1 MKILSG
7 IQSCAGWNRMLKEK
21 KKVSLILTTYNC
33 KENLLKTFKSI
44 EEQDY
49 PNIEVCI
56 SDSCSTDGTLE
67 VIEEYAKASKHSVV
81 YKSEKDSGIYDG
93 INRSIQMSSGDYLEI
108 MNDEYTCTDAISK
121 LVGAIEEADK
131 SVDEGADTADA
142 GVGGKNGVAG
152 AHADLVY
159 KEGDTVR
166 RYWKMGNGTIRSGW
180 MPGHPALMLKRE
192 VYEKY
197 GLYNTGYICSAD
209 YEFMV
214 RFLKD
219 GNKLAYVPET
229 LISMFYGGTSTST
242 AGSYMTSIKEAL
254 RALKEN
260 GVKGRLV
267 ITGLRTL
274 RVMGQFGRRKK

>member
-1 MKILSG
+1 M
-7 IQSCAGWNRMLKEK
+7 A

-33 KENLLKTFKSI
+33 KENLIKTFKSI

-67 VIEEYAKASKHSVV
+67 VIQEYARSSKNSVV
-81 YKSEKDSGIYDG
+81 YKSEKDAGIYDG
-93 INRSIQMSSGDYLEI
+93 INRSIRMASGDYLEI

-121 LVGAIEEADK
+121 LVGAIEETD
-131 SVDEGADTADA
+131 
-142 GVGGKNGVAG
+142 GVVG

-159 KEGDTVR
+159 KEGDVVR
-166 RYWKMGNGTIRSGW
+166 RYWKMGNSSIYSGW
-180 MPGHPALMLKRE
+180 MPGHPSLMLQRE
-192 VYEKY
+192 VYDKY
-197 GLYNTGYICSAD
+197 GLYNTDYVCSAD
-209 YEFMV
+209 YEFMI

-254 RALKEN
+254 QALKEN
-260 GVKGRLV
+260 GVRGRLW

-274 RVMGQFGRRKK
+274 RVLGQFVREGR

>member
-1 MKILSG
+1 M
-7 IQSCAGWNRMLKEK
+7 

-33 KENLLKTFKSI
+33 KENLIKTFKSI
-44 EEQDY
+44 GEQDY

-67 VIEEYAKASKHSVV
+67 VIKEYAETSKHSVV

-108 MNDEYTCTDAISK
+108 MNDEYTCTNAITKLVDAIEK
-121 LVGAIEEADK
+121 TDNAVG
-131 SVDEGADTADA
+131 S
-142 GVGGKNGVAG
+142 
-152 AHADLVY
+152 HADLVY
-159 KEGDTVR
+159 KEDGVVR
-166 RYWKMGNGTIRSGW
+166 RYWKMGDGSIYSGW
-180 MPGHPALMLKRE
+180 MPGHPTMMLKRE

-197 GLYNTGYICSAD
+197 GLYNTDYICSAD
-209 YEFMV
+209 YEFMI

-229 LISMFYGGTSTST
+229 LISMFYGGTSTGT
-242 AGSYMTSIKEAL
+242 AGSYMTSIQEAL

-260 GVKGRLV
+260 GVKGRLW

-274 RVMGQFGRRKK
+274 RVLRQFVRGGK

>member
-1 MKILSG
+1 MTRDL
-7 IQSCAGWNRMLKEK
+7 

-33 KENLLKTFKSI
+33 KENLIKTFKSI

-67 VIEEYAKASKHSVV
+67 VIKEYAESSKHSVV

-108 MNDEYTCTDAISK
+108 MNDEYTCTDAITK
-121 LVGAIEEADK
+121 LVNAIEK
-131 SVDEGADTADA
+131 TNDA
-142 GVGGKNGVAG
+142 VGS
-152 AHADLVY
+152 HADLVY
-159 KEGDTVR
+159 KKDGIAR
-166 RYWKMGNGTIRSGW
+166 RYWKMGEGSIYSGW
-180 MPGHPALMLKRE
+180 MPGHPTLMLKRE

-197 GLYNTGYICSAD
+197 GLYNTDYICSAD
-209 YEFMV
+209 YEFMI
-214 RFLKD
+214 RFLRD

-229 LISMFYGGTSTST
+229 LISMFYGGTSTGT

-260 GVKGRLV
+260 GVKGRLW

-274 RVMGQFGRRKK
+274 RVLGQFVKGENKDN

>member
-1 MKILSG
+1 MV
-7 IQSCAGWNRMLKEK
+7 MT

-33 KENLLKTFKSI
+33 KENLIKTFKSI

-49 PNIEVCI
+49 PNLEVCI

-67 VIEEYAKASKHSVV
+67 VIEEYAKTSKHSVV

-121 LVGAIEEADK
+121 LVGAIEEAGD
-131 SVDEGADTADA
+131 V
-142 GVGGKNGVAG
+142 VG

-159 KEGDTVR
+159 KEGDMVR

-180 MPGHPALMLKRE
+180 MPGHPSLMLKRE
-192 VYEKY
+192 IYEKY
-197 GLYNTGYICSAD
+197 GLYNTSYICSAD

-219 GNKLAYVPET
+219 GNKLVYVPET
-229 LISMFYGGTSTST
+229 LISMFYGGTSTGT
-242 AGSYMTSIKEAL
+242 AASYTTSIMEAL

-274 RVMGQFGRRKK
+274 RVMGQFFRGGR

>member
-1 MKILSG
+1 
-7 IQSCAGWNRMLKEK
+7 MLKEK

-33 KENLLKTFKSI
+33 KENLIKTFKSI

-67 VIEEYAKASKHSVV
+67 VIEEYAKNSKHSVV

-121 LVGAIEEADK
+121 LIVAIEEAD
-131 SVDEGADTADA
+131 SV
-142 GVGGKNGVAG
+142 VG

-159 KEGDTVR
+159 KEGDIVR
-166 RYWKMGNGTIRSGW
+166 RYWKMGNGSIYTGW
-180 MPGHPALMLKRE
+180 MPGHPSLMLKRE
-192 VYEKY
+192 VYDKY
-197 GLYNTGYICSAD
+197 GLYNTDYICSAD
-209 YEFMV
+209 YEFMI

-242 AGSYMTSIKEAL
+242 AASYTTSIMEAL

-274 RVMGQFGRRKK
+274 RVMRQFGRR

>member
-1 MKILSG
+1 ME
-7 IQSCAGWNRMLKEK
+7 NDV

-33 KENLLKTFKSI
+33 KENLIKTIKSI

-67 VIEEYAKASKHSVV
+67 VIKAYADASKHSVV

-108 MNDEYTCTDAISK
+108 MNDEYTSTDAISK
-121 LVGAIEEADK
+121 LVGAIEEAGD
-131 SVDEGADTADA
+131 V
-142 GVGGKNGVAG
+142 VG

-159 KEGDTVR
+159 KEGNVVR
-166 RYWKMGNGTIRSGW
+166 RYWKMGNGSIYSGW
-180 MPGHPALMLKRE
+180 MPGHPSLMLKRE
-192 VYEKY
+192 VYDKY
-197 GLYNTGYICSAD
+197 GLYNTNYICSAD

-219 GNKLAYVPET
+219 GNKVAYVPET

-242 AGSYMTSIKEAL
+242 AASYMTSIKEAL

-274 RVMGQFGRRKK
+274 RVLLQFCRGKR

>member
-1 MKILSG
+1 M
-7 IQSCAGWNRMLKEK
+7 

-49 PNIEVCI
+49 PNIEICI
-56 SDSCSTDGTLE
+56 SDSCSTDGTLD
-67 VIEEYAKASKHSVV
+67 VIEAYANVSKHSVV

-121 LVGAIEEADK
+121 LVRAIEEAGD
-131 SVDEGADTADA
+131 V
-142 GVGGKNGVAG
+142 VGS
-152 AHADLVY
+152 HADLVY
-159 KEGDTVR
+159 KEGDEVR
-166 RYWKMGNGTIRSGW
+166 RYWKMGNGSIYSGW
-180 MPGHPALMLKRE
+180 MPGHPSLMLKRE
-192 VYEKY
+192 VYDKY
-197 GLYNTGYICSAD
+197 GLYNMDYICSAD

-219 GNKLAYVPET
+219 GNKVAYVPET
-229 LISMFYGGTSTST
+229 LISMYYGGTSTST
-242 AGSYMTSIKEAL
+242 ASSYMTSVKEAL

-260 GVKGRLV
+260 GVKRRLW

-274 RVMGQFGRRKK
+274 RVLGQFFKDEE

>member
-1 MKILSG
+1 MS
-7 IQSCAGWNRMLKEK
+7 

-33 KENLLKTFKSI
+33 KENLIKTFKSI

-67 VIEEYAKASKHSVV
+67 VIKEYALSSKHSVV

-121 LVGAIEEADK
+121 LVGAIEEVDK
-131 SVDEGADTADA
+131 SV
-142 GVGGKNGVAG
+142 G

-159 KEGDTVR
+159 KEGDMVR
-166 RYWKMGNGTIRSGW
+166 RYWKMGNGSIYSGW
-180 MPGHPALMLKRE
+180 MPGHPSLMLKRE
-192 VYEKY
+192 VYKKY
-197 GLYNTGYICSAD
+197 GLYNTDYVCSAD

-219 GNKLAYVPET
+219 GNKLAYVPEI

-242 AGSYMTSIKEAL
+242 AASYTTSIKEAL

-260 GVKGRLV
+260 GVRGRLL

-274 RVMGQFGRRKK
+274 RVLGQFFSGK

>member
-1 MKILSG
+1 MWK
-7 IQSCAGWNRMLKEK
+7 M

-33 KENLLKTFKSI
+33 KENLIKTFKSI
-44 EEQDY
+44 EAQDY

-67 VIEEYAKASKHSVV
+67 VIKEYVQASKHSVV

-93 INRSIQMSSGDYLEI
+93 INRSIQMSTGDYLEI
-108 MNDEYTCTDAISK
+108 MNDEYTGTDAISK

-131 SVDEGADTADA
+131 SVDEGAGAECAVVDA
-142 GVGGKNGVAG
+142 GSGEQCSDVVGKKLQGIAG
-152 AHADLVY
+152 SHADLVY
-159 KEGDTVR
+159 KEGDAVR
-166 RYWKMGNGTIRSGW
+166 RYWKMGNGSIYSGW
-180 MPGHPALMLKRE
+180 MPGHPSLMLKRE
-192 VYEKY
+192 VYDKY
-197 GLYNTGYICSAD
+197 GLYNTGYVCSAD

-274 RVMGQFGRRKK
+274 RVMGQFGRRK

>member
-1 MKILSG
+1 MVM
-7 IQSCAGWNRMLKEK
+7 A
-21 KKVSLILTTYNC
+21 KKVSLIVTTYNC
-33 KENLLKTFKSI
+33 RENLLKTLKSI
-44 EEQDY
+44 DEQDY

-67 VIEEYAKASKHSVV
+67 VIREYAETSKNSVV

-121 LVGAIEEADK
+121 LVAAIEEAGD
-131 SVDEGADTADA
+131 V
-142 GVGGKNGVAG
+142 VG

-159 KEGDTVR
+159 KEGSVVR
-166 RYWKMGNGTIRSGW
+166 RYWKMGNGSIYSGW
-180 MPGHPALMLKRE
+180 MPGHPSLMLKRE
-192 VYEKY
+192 VYDEY
-197 GLYNTGYICSAD
+197 GLYNTDYICSAD

-214 RFLKD
+214 RFLKK
-219 GNKLAYVPET
+219 GNKVAYVPET

-242 AGSYMTSIKEAL
+242 AASYMTSVKESL

-267 ITGLRTL
+267 ITGLRTV
-274 RVMGQFGRRKK
+274 RVLGQFGRGKR

>member
-1 MKILSG
+1 MFWAKSEMT
-7 IQSCAGWNRMLKEK
+7 QNRR
-21 KKVSLILTTYNC
+21 KVSLILTTYNC
-33 KENLLKTFKSI
+33 IDNLIKTFKSI

-67 VIEEYAKASKHSVV
+67 AIKAYAETSKHSVV

-93 INRSIQMSSGDYLEI
+93 INRSIQMSSGDYIEI

-121 LVGAIEEADK
+121 LVNSIEKTDRVIG
-131 SVDEGADTADA
+131 S
-142 GVGGKNGVAG
+142 
-152 AHADLVY
+152 HADLVY
-159 KEGDTVR
+159 KEDGIVR
-166 RYWKMGNGTIRSGW
+166 RYWKMGDGSIYSGW
-180 MPGHPALMLKRE
+180 MPGHPSLMLKRE
-192 VYEKY
+192 VYERY
-197 GLYNTGYICSAD
+197 GLYNTDYVCSAD
-209 YEFMV
+209 YEFMI

-219 GNKLAYVPET
+219 DNKLAYVPET
-229 LISMFYGGTSTST
+229 LISMFYGGTSTGT

-260 GVKGRLV
+260 GVRGRFL

-274 RVMGQFGRRKK
+274 RVLRQFRKTGY

>member
-1 MKILSG
+1 MP
-7 IQSCAGWNRMLKEK
+7 R
-21 KKVSLILTTYNC
+21 KVSLILTTYNC
-33 KENLLKTFKSI
+33 KENLIKTLKSI

-49 PNIEVCI
+49 PDIEVCI
-56 SDSCSTDGTLE
+56 SDSCSTDGTLD
-67 VIEEYAKASKHSVV
+67 VIKEYASSSKHIVV
-81 YKSEKDSGIYDG
+81 YKSEKDAGIYDG
-93 INRSIQMSSGDYLEI
+93 INRSIQMSTGDYLEI
-108 MNDEYTCTDAISK
+108 MNDEYTCMDAISK
-121 LVGAIEEADK
+121 LVGAIEE
-131 SVDEGADTADA
+131 
-142 GVGGKNGVAG
+142 GVVGS
-152 AHADLVY
+152 HADLVY
-159 KEGDTVR
+159 KDGDTVR

-180 MPGHPALMLKRE
+180 MPGHPSLMLKRE

-197 GLYNTGYICSAD
+197 GLYNTSYICSAD

-260 GVKGRLV
+260 GVKGRLM

>member
-1 MKILSG
+1 MIK
-7 IQSCAGWNRMLKEK
+7 
-21 KKVSLILTTYNC
+21 
-33 KENLLKTFKSI
+33 
-44 EEQDY
+44 
-49 PNIEVCI
+49 
-56 SDSCSTDGTLE
+56 
-67 VIEEYAKASKHSVV
+67 EYAESSKHSVV

-121 LVGAIEEADK
+121 LVGAIEEVDK
-131 SVDEGADTADA
+131 SVYEGAGASDA
-142 GVGGKNGVAG
+142 GVGGKNGVVG

-159 KEGDTVR
+159 KEGDAVR
-166 RYWKMGNGTIRSGW
+166 RYWKMGNGSIYSGW
-180 MPGHPALMLKRE
+180 MPGHPSLMLKRE

-197 GLYNTGYICSAD
+197 GLYNTDYVCSAD
-209 YEFMV
+209 YEFMI

-219 GNKLAYVPET
+219 GNKLAYVPEI

-242 AGSYMTSIKEAL
+242 AASYTTSIKEAL

-274 RVMGQFGRRKK
+274 RVMGQFGRRK

>member
-1 MKILSG
+1 LVMT
-7 IQSCAGWNRMLKEK
+7 

-33 KENLLKTFKSI
+33 KENLIKTFKSI

-49 PNIEVCI
+49 PNLEVCI
-56 SDSCSTDGTLE
+56 SDSCSIDGTLE
-67 VIEEYAKASKHSVV
+67 VIEEYAKTSKHSVV
-81 YKSEKDSGIYDG
+81 YKSEKDFGIYDG

-121 LVGAIEEADK
+121 LVGAIEEAGD
-131 SVDEGADTADA
+131 V
-142 GVGGKNGVAG
+142 VG

-159 KEGDTVR
+159 KEGDMVR

-180 MPGHPALMLKRE
+180 MPGHPSLMLKRE
-192 VYEKY
+192 IYEKY
-197 GLYNTGYICSAD
+197 GLYNTSYICSAD

-219 GNKLAYVPET
+219 GNKLVYVPET
-229 LISMFYGGTSTST
+229 LISMFYGGTSTGT
-242 AGSYMTSIKEAL
+242 AASYTTSIMEAL

-274 RVMGQFGRRKK
+274 RVLGQFVRGGW

>member
-1 MKILSG
+1 MIM
-7 IQSCAGWNRMLKEK
+7 A

-33 KENLLKTFKSI
+33 KENLIKTFKSI

-56 SDSCSTDGTLE
+56 SDSCSTDGTLD
-67 VIEEYAKASKHSVV
+67 VIKEYALSSKHSVV

-121 LVGAIEEADK
+121 LIRAIEEVDK
-131 SVDEGADTADA
+131 SV
-142 GVGGKNGVAG
+142 G

-159 KEGDTVR
+159 KEGDMVR
-166 RYWKMGNGTIRSGW
+166 RYWKMGNGSIYSGW
-180 MPGHPALMLKRE
+180 MPGHPSLMLKRE

-197 GLYNTGYICSAD
+197 GLYNTDYVCSAD

-242 AGSYMTSIKEAL
+242 VGSYMTSIKEAL

-274 RVMGQFGRRKK
+274 RVMGQFIRGGK

>member
-1 MKILSG
+1 M
-7 IQSCAGWNRMLKEK
+7 

-33 KENLLKTFKSI
+33 RENLIKTFKSI

-49 PNIEVCI
+49 PNIEICI

-67 VIEEYAKASKHSVV
+67 VIQEYARTSKHSVV
-81 YKSEKDSGIYDG
+81 YKSEKDTGIYDG
-93 INRSIQMSSGDYLEI
+93 INSSIRMASGDYLEI

-121 LVGAIEEADK
+121 LVGAIEGSDSA
-131 SVDEGADTADA
+131 V
-142 GVGGKNGVAG
+142 G

-159 KEGDTVR
+159 KEGDVVR
-166 RYWKMGNGTIRSGW
+166 RYWKMGDGSIYSGW
-180 MPGHPALMLKRE
+180 MPGHPSLMLKRE
-192 VYEKY
+192 VYDKY
-197 GLYNTGYICSAD
+197 GLYNTDYICSAD

-229 LISMFYGGTSTST
+229 LISMFYGGTSTGT
-242 AGSYMTSIKEAL
+242 ANGYMTSIIEAL

-260 GVKGRLV
+260 GVRGRLW

-274 RVMGQFGRRKK
+274 RVLGQFVRGR

>member
-1 MKILSG
+1 M
-7 IQSCAGWNRMLKEK
+7 

-33 KENLLKTFKSI
+33 RENLIKTFKSI

-56 SDSCSTDGTLE
+56 SDSCSSDGTLE
-67 VIEEYAKASKHSVV
+67 VIKEYAESSKHSVV

-108 MNDEYTCTDAISK
+108 MNDEYTCMDAISK
-121 LVGAIEEADK
+121 LVRAIEEADE
-131 SVDEGADTADA
+131 SVASGFDVAAA
-142 GVGGKNGVAG
+142 GGDGTSKALNGVAG

-159 KEGDTVR
+159 KDGDTVR

-180 MPGHPALMLKRE
+180 MPGHPSLMLKRE

-197 GLYNTGYICSAD
+197 GLYNTSYICSAD

-260 GVKGRLV
+260 GVRGRLM

-274 RVMGQFGRRKK
+274 RVLGQFGRRK

>member
-1 MKILSG
+1 MK
-7 IQSCAGWNRMLKEK
+7 R
-21 KKVSLILTTYNC
+21 VSLILTTYNC

-49 PNIEVCI
+49 PDIEVCI
-56 SDSCSTDGTLE
+56 SDSCSTDGTLD
-67 VIEEYAKASKHSVV
+67 VIKEYASSSKHNVV

-121 LVGAIEEADK
+121 LVGAIEE
-131 SVDEGADTADA
+131 
-142 GVGGKNGVAG
+142 GVVGS
-152 AHADLVY
+152 HADLVY
-159 KEGDTVR
+159 KDGDTVC

-180 MPGHPALMLKRE
+180 MPGHPSLMLKRE

-274 RVMGQFGRRKK
+274 RVMGQFFRGKQRINGKKGSECKFIMSTWNLF

>member
-1 MKILSG
+1 M
-7 IQSCAGWNRMLKEK
+7 NEK

-33 KENLLKTFKSI
+33 KENLIKTFKSI

-67 VIEEYAKASKHSVV
+67 VIKEYAQTSKHSVV

-121 LVGAIEEADK
+121 LVRAIEEAEKAVSGD
-131 SVDEGADTADA
+131 SVA
-142 GVGGKNGVAG
+142 GGTTVNKGMGKQCGDVYGEKHRGIAG

-166 RYWKMGNGTIRSGW
+166 RYWKMGKGSIYSGW
-180 MPGHPALMLKRE
+180 MPGHPSLMLKRE
-192 VYEKY
+192 VYDKY
-197 GLYNTGYICSAD
+197 GLYNTSYVCSAD
-209 YEFMV
+209 YEFMI

-242 AGSYMTSIKEAL
+242 AASYTTSIKEAL

-260 GVKGRLV
+260 GVKGRLM

-274 RVMGQFGRRKK
+274 RVMGQFFRGK

>member
-1 MKILSG
+1 MS
-7 IQSCAGWNRMLKEK
+7 R
-21 KKVSLILTTYNC
+21 KVSLILTTYNC
-33 KENLLKTFKSI
+33 KEDLIKTFKSI

-67 VIEEYAKASKHSVV
+67 VIEEYAKTSKHSVV

-93 INRSIQMSSGDYLEI
+93 INRSIQMSSGVYLEI

-121 LVGAIEEADK
+121 LVEAIDE
-131 SVDEGADTADA
+131 VD
-142 GVGGKNGVAG
+142 GVVG

-166 RYWKMGNGTIRSGW
+166 RYWKMDNGSIYSGW
-180 MPGHPALMLKRE
+180 MPGHPSLMLKRE

-197 GLYNTGYICSAD
+197 GLYNTSYVCSAD

-242 AGSYMTSIKEAL
+242 AASYMTSIKEAL

-260 GVKGRLV
+260 GVKSRFM

-274 RVMGQFGRRKK
+274 RVMGQFLRGR